1 MNHLNKQRH
10 KTVLVEILKEIY
22 TDKDLKTALG
32 FKGGTAAFLFY
43 DLPRMSVDLDFD
55 LLKDIN
61 KSLIVSKV
69 KEILGE
75 YGRLDE
81 STEKKH
87 TLFFLLNYE
96 LGQKNIKVE
105 ISKRKSVSEF
115 ETKNY
120 LGIPMLV
127 MKQPDMAAG
136 KLSALITRRKL
147 ASRDLFDLW
156 YFLKNKWE
164 IREKVVRKKTGL
176 TLKEALEKA
185 LEITEKIPQKRLLQ
199 GMGELVGEN
208 QKEIVKKNLK
218 KDLAFQLRLYLDKLD

>member
-1 MNHLNKQRH
+1 MNHLDKQRH

-43 DLPRMSVDLDFD
+43 DLPRMSVDLDFG
-55 LLKDIN
+55 LLKDID
-61 KSLIVSKV
+61 KSLIISKV
-69 KEILGE
+69 KEILE
-75 YGRLDE
+75 EFGRLDE

-87 TLFFLLNYE
+87 TLFFLVNYE

-115 ETKNY
+115 DTKNY

-127 MKQPDMAAG
+127 MKKPDMAAG

-147 ASRDLFDLW
+147 ASRDMFDLW

-164 IREKVVRKKTGL
+164 IREKVVKSKTGL
-176 TLKEALEKA
+176 YLKEALKKA
-185 LEITEKIPQKRLLQ
+185 LKITEETPEKRLLQ

-208 QKEIVKKNLK
+208 QKKFVRKNLK
-218 KDLAFQLRLYLDKLD
+218 SDLAFQLRLYLDNL

>member
-1 MNHLNKQRH
+1 MNHLDNQRH

-55 LLKDIN
+55 LLKDID
-61 KSLIVSKV
+61 KSLIISKV
-69 KEILGE
+69 KEILE
-75 YGRLDE
+75 KFGRLDE

-87 TLFFLLNYE
+87 TLFFLVNHE

-127 MKQPDMAAG
+127 MKKPDMAAG
-136 KLSALITRRKL
+136 KLSALITRKKF
-147 ASRDLFDLW
+147 ASRDMFDLW

-164 IREKVVRKKTGL
+164 ISEKVVKKKTGL
-176 TLKEALEKA
+176 SLEEALEKA
-185 LEITEKIPQKRLLQ
+185 LKITEKISKKRLLQ
-199 GMGELVGEN
+199 GMGDLINEN
-208 QKEIVKKNLK
+208 QKKFVREKLK
-218 KDLAFQLRLYLDKLD
+218 KDLAFQLRLYLDNL